1 MDFIA
6 NLSTNFLNTLKRFPM
21 VILSAYLFTLIMFIF
36 VTVGHGAMEK
46 YPYYPIANNIAFS
59 STLAMVLFFLLRLLS
74 PNRILT
80 LLGVVLMVGYY
91 WMLPEDLKSTG
102 LAFMKRHFLII
113 VALFIFS
120 IVAPF
125 LFVSTKNEDF
135 WEWTQQIIFALLAT
149 FIFSFILFVGL
160 EGAKYALEKLFDV
173 TITYKDHIEER
184 FGLVIFGL
192 FSINY
197 FLSQV
202 PEKPLSI
209 LSRPYTKIEN
219 IFTRYILTP
228 FVIVYFLILF
238 AYTGKIIYLAQW
250 PTGVMAWLVLIFSA
264 LAILMYL
271 FWTPL
276 WNERNQKY
284 KKWIWIAIL
293 LQTLVLGM
301 SIYLRIEQYGVT
313 ENRYF
318 LAIAGIWLFVTALY
332 FLLFRNA
339 SYKWIFVSIPLLIIM
354 SQVGNFSAREI
365 SKESQ
370 LSQLQRLLNSDQLLS
385 EGSDMALKYQISSKI
400 EYLYDEYGVDALM
413 PIIPN
418 IVMSYKAKNHDDKG
432 ECSVVNPYENA
443 FPNYATKE
451 LGFKYIDRWTW
462 EQRLKAEEYLRPI
475 FIHVGS
481 RYGDNVERLNIKGY
495 EWLQGFSYNNQ
506 SQGVAKF
513 CPPEGQKPSKS
524 KDQNPLTLE
533 ANAQTITIKKSTQ
546 VIAMIKVDDFIAKIK
561 EKWNK
566 KYKDLHTNMMLSYED
581 QPFDPEEL
589 TLSYED
595 EKIRVKFLF
604 NVMEF
609 FPKEQKL
616 MHYSGRALMVEK

>member
-1 MDFIA
+1 MLDFIA

-21 VILSAYLFTLIMFIF
+21 VIFSAYLFALIMFIF
-36 VTVGHGAMEK
+36 VTVGHGAIEK
-46 YPYYPIANNIAFS
+46 YAYYPIANNIAFS
-59 STLAMVLFFLLRLLS
+59 STLAMALFFLLRLLS

-80 LLGVVLMVGYY
+80 LLGVLLMVGYY
-91 WMLPEDLKSTG
+91 WMLPEDLKSSG
-102 LAFMKRHFLII
+102 SAFMERHFLII

-173 TITYKDHIEER
+173 TITYKDHMEER

-202 PEKPLSI
+202 PQDPLSVV
-209 LSRPYTKIEN
+209 SRPYTKIEN

-228 FVIVYFLILF
+228 LVVVYFLILF
-238 AYTGKIIYLAQW
+238 AYTAKIIYLGVW
-250 PTGVMAWLVLIFSA
+250 PTGVMAWLVLLFSA

-301 SIYLRIEQYGVT
+301 SIYLRIEQYGIT

-318 LAIAGIWLFVTALY
+318 LALAGIWLFVTALY
-332 FLLFRNA
+332 FLLFAKA
-339 SYKWIFVSIPLLIIM
+339 SYKWIFVSIPLLIIF
-354 SQVGNFSAREI
+354 SQVGSFSAREV

-370 LSQLQRLLNSDQLLS
+370 LSRLQQLLNADQRLSEESDIGLR
-385 EGSDMALKYQISSKI
+385 YQISSKI
-400 EYLYDEYGVDALM
+400 DYLYNEHGVDALL
-413 PIIPN
+413 PVIPR
-418 IVMSYKAKNHDDKG
+418 IVMDYKNQERD
-432 ECSVVNPYENA
+432 SVACVTDPYEYT

-462 EQRLKAEEYLRPI
+462 EQRLKDEEYLRPI
-475 FIHVGS
+475 FIHVGGS
-481 RYGDNVERLNIKGY
+481 PYGDNGERLNIKGY

-506 SQGVAKF
+506 SHGVAKF
-513 CPPEGQKPSKS
+513 CPPEGKKPSKS
-524 KDQNPLTLE
+524 KEQNLLILE
-533 ANAQTITIKKSTQ
+533 ANAQTITIKRSQ
-546 VIAMIKVDDFIAKIK
+546 QIIAMIKVDDFIAKIK
-561 EKWNK
+561 EKWNA
-566 KYKDLHTNMMLSYED
+566 KYKDLHTNMILSYED

-616 MHYSGRALMVEK
+616 MHYSGKALLVEK